1 MNKHISFPASAHI
14 LYITQLCQS
23 RYLDF
28 QSLYPNKFRYSEF
41 YSSLAL
47 VWESEKA
54 EPCENY
60 EREMKEE
67 GSREVDMSFTSI
79 SNTWV
84 RIRSR
89 GSLGLD

>member
-14 LYITQLCQS
+14 HYAVI
-23 RYLDF
+23 
-28 QSLYPNKFRYSEF
+28 KFRYSEF

-54 EPCENY
+54 EPHENH

-67 GSREVDMSFTSI
+67 GIRAVDMSFTSL

-89 GSLGLD
+89 GSPGLG

>member
-1 MNKHISFPASAHI
+1 M
-14 LYITQLCQS
+14 QLCQS

-28 QSLYPNKFRYSEF
+28 QSICSSKFRYSEF

-54 EPCENY
+54 EPHENH

-67 GSREVDMSFTSI
+67 GIRAVDMSFTSL

-89 GSLGLD
+89 GSPGLG